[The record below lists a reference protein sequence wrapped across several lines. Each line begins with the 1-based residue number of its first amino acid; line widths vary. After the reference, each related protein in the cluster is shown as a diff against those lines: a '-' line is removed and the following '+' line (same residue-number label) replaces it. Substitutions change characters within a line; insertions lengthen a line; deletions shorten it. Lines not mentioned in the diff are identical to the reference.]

1 MDRYDAEVAPAPAD
15 WLALDEGERVLLVEQ
30 YHRDARIPMPKRAR
44 HLHATIHTIV
54 ENQLALDSEA
64 IVRSTLARL
73 MKDGL
78 TRHDAIHA
86 IGSVLAEYLND
97 LMHAENAPPD
107 TSHAPYYAS
116 LEQLTVEKW
125 RKGEGQ

>member
-1 MDRYDAEVAPAPAD
+1 MDYYDAEVAPAPEE

-30 YHRDARIPMPKRAR
+30 YHRDARTPMPKRAR

-54 ENQLALDSEA
+54 ENQLVLDSQI
-64 IVRSTLARL
+64 IVRSTLERL

-78 TRHDAIHA
+78 ARHEAIHA
-86 IGSVLAEYLND
+86 IGAVLAEYLYD
-97 LMHAENAPPD
+97 LMHTENTPPD
-107 TSHAPYYAS
+107 SSHAPYYAA

-125 RKGEGQ
+125 RKGEVR